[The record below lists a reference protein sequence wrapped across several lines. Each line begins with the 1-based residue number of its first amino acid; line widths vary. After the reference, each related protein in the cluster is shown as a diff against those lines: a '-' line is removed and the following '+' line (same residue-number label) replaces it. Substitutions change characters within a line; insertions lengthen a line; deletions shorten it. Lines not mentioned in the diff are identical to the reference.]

1 VDAPSVVVAAR
12 QHGFLVNATGPGT
25 VRLAPPLVLGHDE
38 AAAFRAAWPGILDAA
53 HHAADIG
60 ASR

>member
-1 VDAPSVVVAAR
+1 
-12 QHGFLVNATGPGT
+12 

-53 HHAADIG
+53 EHAAQRATGTG
-60 ASR
+60 APR